1 MKKFK
6 KKQIHE
12 IVKTS
17 LNKTMLDLTVAPS
30 KKLQKAVTEAIKK
43 ITKHIHQ
50 ESKDHAKQDKIA
62 LKKIKRVE
70 TKLNGKKKKVVTI

>member
-12 IVKTS
+12 IVKAS
-17 LNKTMLDLTVAPS
+17 LTKAVTDLTVAPS
-30 KKLQKAVTEAIKK
+30 KKLNKAVADAIKK

-50 ESKDHAKQDKIA
+50 EGKDRAKQDKLA
-62 LKKIKRVE
+62 VKKIKRVE